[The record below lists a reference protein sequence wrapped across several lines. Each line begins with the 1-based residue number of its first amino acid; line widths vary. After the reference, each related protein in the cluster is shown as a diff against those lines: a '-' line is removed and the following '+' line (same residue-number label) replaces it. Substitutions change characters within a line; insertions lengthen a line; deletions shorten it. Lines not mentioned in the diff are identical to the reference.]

1 MNCPHWLSRSFSA
14 LRPGWKSLIGMIL
27 LLVVGVAWLTA
38 QDAQKPYQSGGGKAE
53 IEGKIVPFVSG
64 PKDQNGRVYQVAPP
78 QSTTAVFRHM
88 TKEGKQAKQ
97 LAEAGQAVPTTKP
110 LAKELSAAEVKALHV
125 APPIV
130 KSSSSP
136 NSSPANSGSINA
148 GLPVSN
154 ATGGGN
160 TGASFPGVGFT
171 GSIPP
176 DGGVAAGPFNV
187 VGVVNRTIQVFDKNG
202 NLLSSQTL
210 ANFFSGLPGATDGLF
225 DPSVVYDFDTA
236 RFWVLAVSAHDSS
249 ASDPGNRS
257 TFLVGVSNSSDITSG
272 GWSIFF
278 MDATVNGNGSDGD
291 RNGCD
296 YPHFG
301 IDAQAI
307 YLSCNMFSFPFFSS
321 SSSFQYAKV
330 RILTKSQFTGGSCCT
345 WWDFWDLRERFLN
358 LFKSFTVRPAIMH
371 FARATDG
378 DFWVNAEGDGSTL
391 KVKHLTNAQ
400 NCCNGIGPTLDDADQ
415 GVGSFSSPPG
425 ANQPGTTTT
434 IDSGDDRLLF
444 ATWEFGHLST
454 GQTLAC
460 NPGDGNH
467 ACLAFT
473 ELDVSSYPSINTVS
487 DFAFGVSGE
496 DLYYPFVDQNSKAD
510 KTMVYTRS
518 DGSST
523 FAGAFFRGIPNSG
536 ACTNCL
542 DGEGTLH
549 AGEGTYINIDDSGRN
564 RWGDYHGAGADPD
577 LLGVWIEG
585 EFATSTGSTWATE
598 IGPTYNSYAPI
609 PAFASNPLAFGNETV
624 FTTSGPLN
632 EFITNNGNATLD
644 VGVVTI
650 SGDPNFFI
658 AFDGCSFQRVQSGNS
673 CLVSIRFSPTT
684 VGPGSATLNVPYNN
698 FFFPAT
704 ASITGTGIKGSTST
718 ALALLTNPS
727 VSGQAVKF
735 RATVTSPTSG
745 TPTGTVTFK
754 DCFGQPLCAFLPIGT
769 ATLSG
774 GTATLTIS
782 SLAPGSHTIVALYG
796 GNADFTAS
804 TSSSLVQTVNKDASV
819 TVLTSSKNP
828 SIKGTAVTFTAA
840 VGPAPPGSGTPSG
853 SVTFKD
859 GATTLGSVALSA
871 GKAAL
876 TISTLGSGNHAITAT
891 YGGDGKFNASTAAL
905 TQGVRL
911 TSTTSLAASVNP
923 SVFEQPVIFTAT
935 ITPSI
940 ATGTVTFKNGAVL
953 LGTVAV
959 ASGKAHLTTGIL
971 TVGAHSITATY
982 NGSGTFLASASPA
995 LSHTVNKAASSSTV
1009 ISSHNPSVFDQSVT
1023 LTATVAA
1030 VAPGSGTPTG
1040 TVTFKN
1046 GATVLGTGTLSSGKA
1061 TFSTSAL
1068 AVGPHS
1074 ITAVYGGSINYNTST
1089 SAVLTDT
1096 VNKAASSTTVIS
1108 SHNPSLFGQSVT
1120 FTATVAAVAPGSGT
1134 PTGTVTFKNGA
1145 TVLGAGTLLSGKAT
1159 FSTSALTVG
1168 AHSITAVYGGSA
1180 NYNTSTS
1187 AVLTETVNKAASS
1200 TKLTSSLNPSTL
1212 GKSVTFTITVVTVA
1226 PGSGT
1231 PTGTVTLKNGAT
1243 TVGTATLASG
1253 KATIATSAL
1262 AHGAHSMTAVYSG
1275 SVNDLGSTS
1284 AILTQT
1290 VN

>member
-1 MNCPHWLSRSFSA
+1 MKRPRLFPLSLVSS
-14 LRPGWKSLIGMIL
+14 PGWKSLVAVIL
-27 LLVVGVAWLTA
+27 LLVVGVAWLGA
-38 QDAQKPYQSGGGKAE
+38 QDAQKPYKGGGGKAE
-53 IEGKIVPFVSG
+53 IEGKLVPFVPG

-78 QSTTAVFRHM
+78 QNALAVFRHM

-110 LAKELSAAEVKALHV
+110 LAKELSAAEAKALHV
-125 APPIV
+125 APSIV
-130 KSSSSP
+130 KPSSSP
-136 NSSPANSGSINA
+136 NSNPANLGSTSAGTAVNSVSGARNS
-148 GLPVSN
+148 LP
-154 ATGGGN
+154 
-160 TGASFPGVGFT
+160 SFPGVGFT

-187 VGVVNRTIQVFDKNG
+187 VGVVNSTIQVFDKNG

-210 ANFFSGLPGATDGLF
+210 ADFFSGLPGASDSLF
-225 DPSVVYDFDTA
+225 DPSVVYDFDTG

-272 GWSIFF
+272 GWSVFW

-330 RILTKSQFTGGSCCT
+330 RILTKSQFTGGGCCT

-371 FARATDG
+371 FARPTDG

-434 IDSGDDRLLF
+434 IDSGDERLLF

-467 ACLAFT
+467 SCLGFT

-496 DLYYPFVDQNSKAD
+496 DLYYPFVEQNSNAD

-518 DGSST
+518 DASST

-536 ACTNCL
+536 ACTNCI
-542 DGEGTLH
+542 DGEGILH
-549 AGEGTYINIDDSGRN
+549 AGQGTYINIDSSGRN

-585 EFATSTGSTWATE
+585 EFATSTGSTWGTE
-598 IGPTYNSYAPI
+598 IGPTLNSYSPI
-609 PAFASNPLAFGNETV
+609 PAFSTNPLAFGNETV
-624 FTTSGPLN
+624 FTTSGTLN
-632 EFITNNGNATLD
+632 EFITNNGNSTLD
-644 VGVVTI
+644 VGVVTV

-673 CLVSIRFSPTT
+673 CLVAIRFSPTS

-704 ASITGTGIKGSTST
+704 ASITGTGTQSVTST

-735 RATVTSPTSG
+735 RATITSPTSG

-754 DCFGQPLCAFLPIGT
+754 DCFGHPLCAFLSIGT

-774 GTATLTIS
+774 GAATLTIS
-782 SLAPGSHTIVALYG
+782 SLAPGNHTIVALYG
-796 GNADFTAS
+796 GNANFTAS
-804 TSSSLVQTVNKDASV
+804 TSSASVQTVNKDASV
-819 TVLTSSKNP
+819 TVLTSTKNP
-828 SIKGTAVTFTAA
+828 STTGSAVTFSATVGAA
-840 VGPAPPGSGTPSG
+840 APGGGTPTG
-853 SVTFKD
+853 VVTFKN
-859 GATTLGSVALSA
+859 GATILSNVALSA
-871 GKAAL
+871 GKASL
-876 TISTLGSGNHAITAT
+876 TISTLTLGSHAISAT
-891 YGGDGKFNASTAAL
+891 YAGDGHFNGSSAAL
-905 TQGVRL
+905 TQAVKQA
-911 TSTTSLAASVNP
+911 TSTIVHSSVNP

-935 ITPSI
+935 IAPNT
-940 ATGTVTFKNGAVL
+940 ATGTVTFKNGAV
-953 LGTVAV
+953 
-959 ASGKAHLTTGIL
+959 
-971 TVGAHSITATY
+971 
-982 NGSGTFLASASPA
+982 
-995 LSHTVNKAASSSTV
+995 
-1009 ISSHNPSVFDQSVT
+1009 
-1023 LTATVAA
+1023 
-1030 VAPGSGTPTG
+1030 
-1040 TVTFKN
+1040 
-1046 GATVLGTGTLSSGKA
+1046 VLGTSSVVSGKA

-1068 AVGPHS
+1068 AVGAHS
-1074 ITAVYGGSINYNTST
+1074 ITATYNGSTTFLAST
-1089 SAVLTDT
+1089 SSVLSHP
-1096 VNKAASSTTVIS
+1096 VNKASSSTKVIS
-1108 SHNPSLFGQSVT
+1108 SHNPSVFDQSVT

-1145 TVLGAGTLLSGKAT
+1145 TVLGTGSLSSGKAT
-1159 FSTSALTVG
+1159 FSTSALGVG
-1168 AHSITAVYGGSA
+1168 PHSITAVYGGSINFNTSA
-1180 NYNTSTS
+1180 SAVLTETVNKAASSTTVVSSHNPSVFGQSVTLTATVAAVTPGSGTPTGTVTFKNGATVLGTGTLSSGKAAFSISALAVGPHSITATYGGSINYNTSVS

-1200 TKLTSSLNPSTL
+1200 TKLTASLNPSTL
-1212 GKSVTFTITVVTVA
+1212 GKSVTFTITVATVA

-1253 KATIATSAL
+1253 KATISTSAL
-1262 AHGAHSMTAVYSG
+1262 THGAHSMTAMYSG
-1275 SVNDLGSTS
+1275 SVDDLGSTS